1 MSTNWGGG
9 HASPSAT
16 RLSAG
21 ARQSSLRESNLAL
34 VARTVC
40 ASSTP
45 VSRAGVAART
55 AMTRSTVSR
64 LVDDLV
70 AAGVL
75 AEIEPSSVT
84 GPGRPATPLAPGTA
98 LAALGLQVT
107 ASYLAARL
115 VDLSGRV
122 VAQRVEYDDLVGC
135 EAAPTLAPLGELS
148 RQVLAEGR
156 GIRLVGAGLAL
167 PGIVSSSSGRLL
179 RAPNLGWS
187 DLVPAE
193 HLAEHLA

>member
-98 LAALGLQVT
+98 LAALGLQV
-107 ASYLAARL
+107 
-115 VDLSGRV
+115 
-122 VAQRVEYDDLVGC
+122 
-135 EAAPTLAPLGELS
+135 
-148 RQVLAEGR
+148 
-156 GIRLVGAGLAL
+156 
-167 PGIVSSSSGRLL
+167 
-179 RAPNLGWS
+179 N
-187 DLVPAE
+187 
-193 HLAEHLA
+193 